1 MSYADDLV
9 KLRKRLT
16 DAIAVGLIDPSHKDF
31 FEASLI
37 QIMNDAEKS
46 KQNCLSTAENLK
58 RQAAVAEG
66 QAQAFSSMSSIIYN
80 VINALIVQTER
91 NKLDEARRVQ
101 ELSEIDQFKE
111 RLSEMESFKKQN
123 EADKKPKATKEKK
136 KA

>member
-16 DAIAVGLIDPSHKDF
+16 DAISVGLIDPSQKDF

-46 KQNCLSTAENLK
+46 KQNCLTTAENFK

-66 QAQAFSSMSSIIYN
+66 QSQAFSSMSSIIYN

-91 NKLDEARRVQ
+91 NKLDESRRAQ
-101 ELSEIDQFKE
+101 ELT
-111 RLSEMESFKKQN
+111 EMEEFKQQ
-123 EADKKPKATKEKK
+123 EESIKKAKATKEKK
-136 KA
+136 KV

>member
-16 DAIAVGLIDPSHKDF
+16 DAISVGLVDPSHKDF

-37 QIMNDAEKS
+37 QIMNDAEKN
-46 KQNCLSTAENLK
+46 KQNCLTTAENLK

-91 NKLDEARRVQ
+91 NKLDEARRFQ
-101 ELSEIDQFKE
+101 ELNEIDQFKE
-111 RLSEMESFKKQN
+111 KNSEMEDFKKQDEN
-123 EADKKPKATKEKK
+123 NKKLKATKRK
-136 KA
+136 